1 MRTCRAVCIDKT
13 HEYEAELFI
22 IWPHLLPH
30 LWPAPLSQSHSIWI
44 RSPLI
49 PGSYLPWL
57 STTNHSPSIAF
68 PTHSISTSSSPLS
81 FISLWPRSSPRK
93 VKETLPLFCQFF
105 SSAFSLTHVSLA
117 SMKLPPDALRSVP
130 LFSYSPLLSLTHL
143 QLTRMTGESLAAQ
156 HTLVSMALETKLKGV
171 NFQTEKEAKRPLL

>member
-22 IWPHLLPH
+22 IWHHLLPH

-117 SMKLPPDALRSVP
+117 SMKLPPEALRSVP
-130 LFSYSPLLSLTHL
+130 LFSPGLSLSHL
-143 QLTRMTGESLAAQ
+143 HLTGVTGARLPAQ
-156 HTLVSMALETKLKGV
+156 HTLFTMTNDTTLKGV
-171 NFQTEKEAKRPLL
+171 NFQKEKEAKRFLL